1 MILQDQLNALHN
13 ARTPEAL
20 RTELEF
26 AQRRFV
32 HDPASMEAI
41 SGAYHHRRAQ
51 LADERNAR
59 RAV

>member
-1 MILQDQLNALHN
+1 MHLNDQLNVLHS

-26 AQRRFV
+26 AQRCFV
-32 HDPASMEAI
+32 HDPAAMAAI
-41 SGAYHHRRAQ
+41 SGAYHHRREQ

-59 RAV
+59 RAA